1 MRTLQ
6 LVGSPPARSDLIE
19 RAAEL
24 HALQTAVHDGGV
36 VVVEA
41 AAGLGKTALL
51 DRAASLAVDA
61 GYLVRRAAPA
71 PLECHFSSGVLRALL
86 EAPLGARL
94 DDAGADSTQFAHEVL
109 WLCSELAAKQPL
121 ALIVDDAQWADQL
134 SLEVLAYLARRVEDV
149 PLLIVLATREADPQ
163 LSLLGNVTVLHP
175 APLTLRGTAQLIG
188 RADIAS
194 ECHRAT
200 GGNPW
205 LLAELG
211 ADAIAADVAVSPSA
225 RAVVR
230 RRLAELSPR
239 DRGVAEALAVIGDAA
254 PHVAAAVAGVPV
266 GELGPARDSAAGRGP
281 ARSGRE
287 AVRARADRGRD
298 HRRAD
303 ADRARALAPR
313 GGACADGG
321 GRGRAA
327 GRLAPARVQPAQR
340 SRGQRVPA
348 LRRGGRHRGRV
359 AAGRRHATS
368 SGRSRSVRR
377 ATIAGRCA
385 PSSGPSRS
393 TPVCRTRGGSCTTRC
408 PRSVTA
414 TTAST
419 CSRGSP
425 R

>member
-1 MRTLQ
+1 M
-6 LVGSPPARSDLIE
+6 
-19 RAAEL
+19 
-24 HALQTAVHDGGV
+24 
-36 VVVEA
+36 VVEA

-163 LSLLGNVTVLHP
+163 LSLFGNVTVLHP
-175 APLTLRGTAQLIG
+175 AS
-188 RADIAS
+188 ADAAR
-194 ECHRAT
+194 HRA
-200 GGNPW
+200 
-205 LLAELG
+205 
-211 ADAIAADVAVSPSA
+211 
-225 RAVVR
+225 
-230 RRLAELSPR
+230 
-239 DRGVAEALAVIGDAA
+239 
-254 PHVAAAVAGVPV
+254 
-266 GELGPARDSAAGRGP
+266 
-281 ARSGRE
+281 
-287 AVRARADRGRD
+287 
-298 HRRAD
+298 
-303 ADRARALAPR
+303 ADRARRRRLRVPPGDRRQPVAAGRARRGRDRGRRGGLAVGARRGAPAYGGALAARPR
-313 GGACADGG
+313 R
-321 GRGRAA
+321 GRGAGGDRRCGPARRRRGRRRAGRRARAGPRRLQVAGLLDPGGKRFAHALIAAAITDELTPTERERLHREAARALMAVGADARA

-359 AAGRRHATS
+359 AAGRRHV
-368 SGRSRSVRR
+368 SGAGARGACAGRRSREDVRPARHRRVRR
-377 ATIAGRCA
+377 RSAGLAAA
-385 PSSGPSRS
+385 PAR
-393 TPVCRTRGGSCTTRC
+393 RAAA
-408 PRSVTA
+408 RSVTA

-419 CSRGSP
+419 CSRDSP